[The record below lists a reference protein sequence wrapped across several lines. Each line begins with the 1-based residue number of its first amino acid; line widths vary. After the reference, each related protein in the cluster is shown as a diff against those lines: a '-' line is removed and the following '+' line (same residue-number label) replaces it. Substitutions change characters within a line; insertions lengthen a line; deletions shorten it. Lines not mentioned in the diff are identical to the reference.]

1 MKLSI
6 VISLS
11 FEESKRDSKTF
22 VDLYTDIWKT
32 TVVFFFFTV
41 FLIMKLIYAY
51 KNIHY
56 RKACY
61 RKQQFSVIPTI
72 RKHDSFFSPC
82 IAVRV
87 RAWGCFNKSLYFF
100 LQSSQQSLLAL
111 KLNICSINSTKPGL
125 SVFPSF
131 SKHEWGWMIYL
142 PLEGIHLAREV
153 KLN

>member
-32 TVVFFFFTV
+32 TVVFLFFFTV

-72 RKHDSFFSPC
+72 RENTTVFFSF
-82 IAVRV
+82 V
-87 RAWGCFNKSLYFF
+87 
-100 LQSSQQSLLAL
+100 LQY
-111 KLNICSINSTKPGL
+111 
-125 SVFPSF
+125 V
-131 SKHEWGWMIYL
+131 
-142 PLEGIHLAREV
+142 
-153 KLN
+153 